1 MPRATANGIEIEY
14 RTYGETSA
22 RPLLLLRGLGTQLIQ
37 WEPEFCQRLADAGH
51 YLVIFDNRDVGLSTH
66 FESAGVPK
74 LAELMQA
81 VQSGAD
87 PGAPYGIEDMA
98 DDTIGLMDALELKD
112 AHVAGISMG
121 GMIAQVT
128 AFRHPARV
136 RSLISIM
143 SSTGN
148 PDLPPAKPE
157 AMAVLV
163 TPPPPER
170 EAYIEHSVKVQR
182 TIGSPGFEFDEA
194 GVREMAGRVYDRAFD
209 PGGVARQMAAVVA
222 SGNRKA
228 ALASIRAPTLVIHGT
243 DDPLI
248 PLPGGHDTAE
258 AIPGAGILEIPGMGH
273 DVPRGAWDALVDAI
287 ADHTGKADRSS

>member
-1 MPRATANGIEIEY
+1 MPRAAANGIEIEY
-14 RTYGETSA
+14 LTYGAPSA

-37 WEPEFCQRLADAGH
+37 WEPEFCRRLADAGH

-66 FESAGVPK
+66 FESAGTPR
-74 LAELMQA
+74 LADVLQA
-81 VQSGAD
+81 AQSGDD
-87 PGAPYGIEDMA
+87 PGAPYGLEDMA
-98 DDTIGLMDALELKD
+98 DDAVGLMDALEIQS

-128 AFRHPARV
+128 ALRHPSRV

-148 PDLPPAKPE
+148 PDLPPAEPE
-157 AMAVLV
+157 AMAVLM
-163 TPPPPER
+163 TPPPR
-170 EAYIEHSVKVQR
+170 KRAAYIAHSVKVQR

-194 GVREMAGRVYDRAFD
+194 AVREMAGRVYDRAFD
-209 PGGVARQMAAVVA
+209 PGGVARQMAAIVA
-222 SGNRKA
+222 GGNRKP
-228 ALASIRAPTLVIHGT
+228 ALASVRAPTLVIHGT

-258 AIPGAGILEIPGMGH
+258 AVPGADLLEIPGMGH
-273 DVPRGAWDALVDAI
+273 DVPRGAWETLVDAI
-287 ADHTGKADRSS
+287 AAHTRKADR

>member
-1 MPRATANGIEIEY
+1 MPRASANGIEIEY
-14 RTYGETSA
+14 QTYGEASA

-37 WEPEFCQRLADAGH
+37 WEPELCQQLADAGH

-74 LAELMQA
+74 LADVMQA
-81 VQSGAD
+81 ALSGGD

-98 DDTIGLMDALELKD
+98 DDTVGLMDALELED

-121 GMIAQVT
+121 GMISQVT
-128 AFRHPARV
+128 ALRHPARV

-163 TPPPPER
+163 TPSPPER

-222 SGNRKA
+222 GGNRKP
-228 ALASIRAPTLVIHGT
+228 ALASVRAPTLVIHGT

-273 DVPRGAWDALVDAI
+273 DVPRGAWDRLVEAI
-287 ADHTGKADRSS
+287 AEHTRKAES